1 MATFLGL
8 DAGTTAVTAVLY
20 DETLAV
26 LSHASREVPLQ
37 TPRPGWVEHDAKG
50 IVSAALAVAE
60 EACGAHGAP
69 DAIGITNQRETVVAW
84 DAETHSP
91 LCPAIVW
98 QCRRTADRCSELR
111 EEGHEDLIRRATG
124 LVVDPYFSATKME
137 WLLANDEAVA
147 GAAAAGRLR
156 LGTVDAWVAASLTG
170 GTWATDPS
178 NASRTMLYDIGTG
191 AWSEDLCG
199 LFGVDRSW
207 LPEVR
212 PSAGDYGVTA
222 DGVLGGGVP
231 ITGMIGDQQSALFGQ
246 GCHARGEVKCT
257 IGTGSFLL
265 VNAGEERPEDVPGL
279 LTTIGAGPDG
289 SACYALE
296 GAVFISG
303 AAVQWIR
310 DGLGL
315 IEEAQEIEALASS
328 VEDSGGVTFVPAFA
342 GLGAPYW
349 DSGARGALLGLTRG
363 AGPGHIARATLEAM
377 AHQDRELIELFDT
390 GLGEGED
397 SIAQVRMDGG
407 GAHNDVLM
415 QIHADFFGRPVVR
428 AADVDAT
435 ARGAAWLA
443 AVGAGIEVTP
453 GHAGEDRFDP
463 RMPAADREAAAQV
476 WREAVARVLTRE
488 ATS

>member
-1 MATFLGL
+1 MATLLGL
-8 DAGTTAVTAVLY
+8 DAGTTAATAVLY
-20 DETLAV
+20 DENLSVLA
-26 LSHASREVPLQ
+26 HASREVPLS
-37 TPRPGWVEHDAKG
+37 TPRPGWVEHDAEG
-50 IVSAALAVAE
+50 IALSALAVAE
-60 EACGAHGAP
+60 EACAAHGPP

-191 AWSEDLCG
+191 AWSEDLCE

-231 ITGMIGDQQSALFGQ
+231 ITGMIGDQQAALFGQ
-246 GCHARGEVKCT
+246 GCHSRGEVKCT

-279 LTTIGAGPDG
+279 LTTIGAAADG

-315 IEEAQEIEALASS
+315 IEEARGIEALALS
-328 VEDSGGVTFVPAFA
+328 VEDSCGVTFVPAFA

-377 AHQDRELIELFDT
+377 AHQDRELIELFDA
-390 GLGEGED
+390 GLGGADE
-397 SIAQVRMDGG
+397 IVQVRMDGG
-407 GAHNDVLM
+407 GARNDLLM

-443 AVGAGIEVTP
+443 GIGAGIEVTP
-453 GHAGEDRFDP
+453 GQAGEDRFEP
-463 RMPAADREAAAQV
+463 QMPATDRESAARG
-476 WREAVARVLTRE
+476 WREAVGRVLTRDS
-488 ATS
+488 TT